1 MLKILYKQFDNF
13 RISHYQGILFGFLSF
28 ICFSTVNASNK
39 YISFHNLANLNTWF
53 LYKNVISL
61 LLVVI
66 VGYFLWK
73 KDFFYLQNQKAVWVR
88 AVILAINQ
96 CCVMFAVK
104 YLPLDLFYSI
114 TFLMPLVITLLGI
127 IFLKESATYKNF
139 LAITLGL
146 IGALIIIQPTLNNP
160 SFIGVIL
167 TLVVVIS
174 GASSAIIVK
183 IYLPNSNPLSSSI
196 SIYILS
202 ILLALG
208 LSYDSFELIYNPKI
222 IAFTFVVSIIAMMA
236 TVLFMSAYQKAQA
249 KTIAPIQYTQIIW
262 GIIFG
267 YILFNQ
273 TPTLITILGCSIIIL
288 GNYINLSKI
297 SK

>member
-1 MLKILYKQFDNF
+1 MIKNF
-13 RISHYQGILFGFLSF
+13 PYQGIILGFISF

-39 YISFHNLANLNTWF
+39 YISFHSLANLNGWF

-61 LLVVI
+61 LIVLI
-66 VGYFLWK
+66 VGYIIWR
-73 KDFFYLQNQKAVWVR
+73 KDFFYLKNQKAVWAR
-88 AVILAINQ
+88 AIILAINQ

-114 TFLMPLVITLLGI
+114 TFLMPLVITMFGI
-127 IFLKESATYKNF
+127 VFLKESATYKNF
-139 LAITLGL
+139 IALAFGL
-146 IGALIIIQPTLNNP
+146 IGAIIIIQPTINNP

-167 TLVVVIS
+167 TLIVVIT
-174 GASSAIIVK
+174 GALSALIVK
-183 IYLPNSNPLSSSI
+183 LYMSDSNALSSSI

-202 ILLALG
+202 ILLSIG
-208 LSYDSFELIYNPKI
+208 LSYDSFEMIYDIKL
-222 IAFTFVVSIIAMMA
+222 IAFSVIVSIVAILA
-236 TVLFMSAYQKAQA
+236 TVFFMQAYQKSQA
-249 KTIAPIQYTQIIW
+249 RTIAPIQYTQIIW

-267 YILFNQ
+267 YVLFNQ
-273 TPTLITILGCSIIIL
+273 IPTSITLIGCSIIIV